1 LVAHFRHKFQDD
13 LAKARQLCDEKRY
26 PIKRFIFIT
35 PEALREPDQRML
47 RDRARETG
55 FENGINMSA
64 DHLEVLL
71 ARNMEI
77 LFQFPEL
84 SYPQIEPKIDH
95 VL

>member
-1 LVAHFRHKFQDD
+1 
-13 LAKARQLCDEKRY
+13 
-26 PIKRFIFIT
+26 
-35 PEALREPDQRML
+35 ML

-64 DHLEVLL
+64 EHLEVLL